1 MKLIKD
7 ICTDISRLT
16 EGYIRLEKESVEL
29 KKSQAQTDL
38 HLTSKISA
46 HIQPIRDKMKRTFSV
61 KQSALGTEISNLKQF
76 WTTEQEKRELERK
89 KTIN

>member
-7 ICTDISRLT
+7 IHTDISRLT
-16 EGYIRLEKESVEL
+16 EGYIRLEKESAEL
-29 KKSQAQTDL
+29 KKSQTQTDL

-46 HIQPIRDKMKRTFSV
+46 HIQPISNKMKRTFAV
-61 KQSALGTEISNLKQF
+61 QQSTLGTEIRNLKQF
-76 WTTEQEKRELERK
+76 WTTEQEKRQLEQK